1 MDGYQRLTHRR
12 PRLLVT
18 AAMAA
23 LVAAV
28 AVSAT
33 GAAPA
38 AFVVAT
44 DKGPI
49 RGVAIEGMEAF
60 LGIPYAAPPVGDL
73 RWRPP
78 QESARW
84 EGVRDATQFANH
96 CPQAPSPYGIASLTE
111 DCLYLNVFTP
121 PRTNRGRPHLLPVMV
136 WIHGGGLIV
145 GESDGYDPSPF
156 VAQDVVVVTINY
168 RLGTLGF
175 LAHPAL
181 TAESSYGG
189 SGDYGLMDQQA
200 ALRWVQRNIRA
211 FGGDADNVTIFGE
224 SAGGY
229 SVLAQLAS
237 PQVAGLFHKAIV
249 ESGTY
254 SLTQAP
260 LATAEAQGTAF
271 ATAVGCGDA
280 ACLRALSVAAVL
292 AAGPTSTIFANL
304 DGFVLTQSM
313 QSALTSGE
321 FNQVPVIVGSN
332 HDEWRL
338 FVAQA
343 EKLTGTPLT
352 PAAYPGAIAALG
364 IPAPLVPFIANVA
377 YPLAAYGSP
386 SEALGA
392 VGTDLVFACNTAKSA
407 RLLSKYVPTFQY
419 EFADANAPMLYFAPP
434 ISFPTGAYHASEL
447 EYLFV
452 LSQTPVPFPGFTA
465 AQQALADTMVP
476 YWTQFART
484 GDPSSPGVPAWPP
497 YGASHQFQSLTP
509 PTPTTG
515 TGAAFTGD
523 HKCTIWGS

>member
-1 MDGYQRLTHRR
+1 
-12 PRLLVT
+12 
-18 AAMAA
+18 
-23 LVAAV
+23 
-28 AVSAT
+28 
-33 GAAPA
+33 
-38 AFVVAT
+38 
-44 DKGPI
+44 
-49 RGVAIEGMEAF
+49 
-60 LGIPYAAPPVGDL
+60 
-73 RWRPP
+73 
-78 QESARW
+78 
-84 EGVRDATQFANH
+84 
-96 CPQAPSPYGIASLTE
+96 
-111 DCLYLNVFTP
+111 
-121 PRTNRGRPHLLPVMV
+121 
-136 WIHGGGLIV
+136 
-145 GESDGYDPSPF
+145 
-156 VAQDVVVVTINY
+156 VTINY

-271 ATAVGCGDA
+271 ATAIGCGDT

-313 QSALTSGE
+313 LATLTSGQ

-338 FVAQA
+338 FVAQT
-343 EKLTGTPLT
+343 EKLTGLPLS
-352 PAAYPGAIAALG
+352 PAGYPGAIAALG
-364 IPAPLVPFIANVA
+364 LPPAFVMGL

-392 VGTDLVFACNTAKSA
+392 IGTDVVFACNAAKSA
-407 RLLSKYVPTFQY
+407 RLLLQHVPTFQY
-419 EFADANAPMLYFAPP
+419 ELADENAPMLFFSPP

-447 EYLFV
+447 QYLFV
-452 LSQTPVPFPGFTA
+452 LSETPVPFPGFGP
-465 AQQALADTMVP
+465 AQQQLSDAMVG
-476 YWTQFART
+476 YWTQFARS
-484 GDPSSPGVPAWPP
+484 GDPNSPGGSAWPQYDP
-497 YGASHQFQSLTP
+497 TRPVQSLTP
-509 PTPTTG
+509 PTPATE
-515 TGAAFTGD
+515 TGASFLGT
-523 HKCTIWGS
+523 HKCTIWGN